1 MTKPPAPRGGKARI
15 AAVREFNRFFTRQIG
30 LLDEGLL
37 KSPFSLTE
45 ARILYE
51 LAHRD
56 RPSAMELCRDLGLDA
71 GYLSR
76 ILRQFRKR
84 GLVAQR
90 PSDADGRRHLLELTG
105 AGKAAFARLDA
116 RSADDIGTLLGTLPE
131 GEQDRLVAAMRVVE
145 RLLGGR
151 PSDSPPY
158 LLRPPHP
165 GDFGWVIHRH
175 GALYAEEY
183 GWDERFEA
191 LVATIV
197 AGFVENYD
205 AKKERCFIAER
216 DGAIVG
222 SVFLVKKSPR
232 VAQLRLLYVEPE
244 ARGLGIGGRLVS
256 ECIGFA
262 RQRGYRTITLWT
274 NSILES
280 ARHIYEKE
288 GFRKTGQE
296 RHRSFGRDLVGET
309 WELSLGV
316 DRSLGRPARPMND
329 PS

>member
-1 MTKPPAPRGGKARI
+1 MTKTAATRGLAPRVG
-15 AAVREFNRFFTRQIG
+15 AVRQFNRFFTRQIG

-37 KSPFSLTE
+37 NSPFSLTE

-51 LAHRD
+51 LAHRE

-90 PSDADGRRHLLELTG
+90 PSDADGRRNLLELTSS
-105 AGKAAFARLDA
+105 GKAAFAKLDA
-116 RSADDIGTLLGTLPE
+116 RSGQDIGALLRGLPE
-131 GEQDRLVAAMRVVE
+131 GEQDRLVGAMLVIE
-145 RLLGGR
+145 RLLGGA
-151 PSDSPPY
+151 PASPTPY

-175 GALYAEEY
+175 GALYAQEY

-197 AGFVENYD
+197 AGFVEKYD
-205 AKKERCFIAER
+205 PKKERCFIAER
-216 DGAIVG
+216 DGEIVG
-222 SVFLVKKSPR
+222 SVFLVKKSAL
-232 VAQLRLLYVEPE
+232 VAQLRLLFVEPR
-244 ARGLGIGGRLVS
+244 ARGLGIGSRLVS

-262 RQRGYRTITLWT
+262 RQSGYRKVFLWT

-280 ARHIYEKE
+280 ARHLYLRE
-288 GFRKTGQE
+288 GFRRTSQE
-296 RHRSFGRDLVGET
+296 RHRSYGHDLVGET
-309 WELSLGV
+309 WELSLGQAA
-316 DRSLGRPARPMND
+316 S
-329 PS
+329 PSP

>member
-1 MTKPPAPRGGKARI
+1 MAQTPAAREL
-15 AAVREFNRFFTRQIG
+15 ATRVDAVRQFNRFFTRQIG

-37 KSPFSLTE
+37 ESPFSLTE
-45 ARILYE
+45 ARILFE
-51 LAHRD
+51 LAHRE

-105 AGKAAFARLDA
+105 AGKTAFANLDA
-116 RSADDIGTLLGTLPE
+116 RSADDIGALLRALPE
-131 GEQDRLVAAMRVVE
+131 DEQDRLVAAMRVVE

-151 PSDSPPY
+151 PSGPLPY
-158 LLRPPHP
+158 LLRPPRP

-175 GALYAEEY
+175 GVLYAQEY

-197 AGFVENYD
+197 AGFVENHD
-205 AKKERCFIAER
+205 PKKECCFIAER
-216 DGAIVG
+216 DGEIVG
-222 SVFLVKKSPR
+222 SVFLVKKSAL
-232 VAQLRLLYVEPE
+232 VAQLRLLFVEPG
-244 ARGLGIGGRLVS
+244 ARGLGIGSRLVS
-256 ECIGFA
+256 ECIAFA
-262 RQRGYRTITLWT
+262 RQRGYRKITLWT

-280 ARHIYEKE
+280 ARHLYERE

-296 RHRSFGRDLVGET
+296 RHRSFGHDLVGET
-309 WELSLGV
+309 WELSLGQ
-316 DRSLGRPARPMND
+316 RTAQSP
-329 PS
+329 

>member
-1 MTKPPAPRGGKARI
+1 
-15 AAVREFNRFFTRQIG
+15 
-30 LLDEGLL
+30 
-37 KSPFSLTE
+37 
-45 ARILYE
+45 
-51 LAHRD
+51 
-56 RPSAMELCRDLGLDA
+56 
-71 GYLSR
+71 
-76 ILRQFRKR
+76 
-84 GLVAQR
+84 
-90 PSDADGRRHLLELTG
+90 
-105 AGKAAFARLDA
+105 
-116 RSADDIGTLLGTLPE
+116 
-131 GEQDRLVAAMRVVE
+131 
-145 RLLGGR
+145 
-151 PSDSPPY
+151 
-158 LLRPPHP
+158 
-165 GDFGWVIHRH
+165 VIHRH